1 VYSSNKNKDQTT
13 SLKILINKLKDIQIS
28 KNQKITQEKNQ
39 IAQTMKNKRLLK

>member
-1 VYSSNKNKDQTT
+1 VYSSNKNNDQTT

-28 KNQKITQEKNQ
+28 KNQKTTQEKNQ